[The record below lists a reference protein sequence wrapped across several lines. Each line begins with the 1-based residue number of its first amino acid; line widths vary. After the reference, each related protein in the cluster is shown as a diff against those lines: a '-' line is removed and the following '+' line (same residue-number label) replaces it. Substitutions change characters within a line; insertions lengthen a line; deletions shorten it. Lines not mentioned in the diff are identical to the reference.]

1 MLNKTIFSYS
11 AKTFAL
17 FLFIVISLSAKSVN
31 SQSKDEI
38 ILKGMDHMYHMRLDS
53 AKMEYDKIIRMNP
66 KDPAGYFYL
75 SLIEWWKI
83 IIDKD
88 DESNDARFFTA
99 VDKVVEVSEDALDR
113 NEDDENALFYK
124 GGAIGYRGL
133 VHSFRESW
141 LKAAEDGR
149 KALSLFQDAAE
160 INPNN
165 KEVIFGNGIYNY
177 FAEYVPDKY
186 PFLKPLLILFPKGD
200 KVKGLMQI
208 KETATNSTFAKVEAK
223 LILSYLY
230 LRYEKNYKECEFYS
244 KDLYNQFPENPVF
257 AKYLYNAYVGDAKF
271 NEAVAGWKQVLQYA
285 DENRFG
291 FNNKSLIREAN
302 YYVGFCMMHTGQ
314 NEESLKYLLK
324 SEQLSYEIDKGE
336 TMIKAFTILW
346 LGVVD
351 SRLGNKDKA
360 RQYFDTVLKM
370 ENFGD
375 SHQQAEKY
383 RSRL

>member
-1 MLNKTIFSYS
+1 MQ
-11 AKTFAL
+11 L
-17 FLFIVISLSAKSVN
+17 FLIMTQKIKITLAFTVLVISFISGNAYT
-31 SQSKDEI
+31 QSKEQI

-53 AKMEYDKIIRMNP
+53 AKIEYDMIVKMAP

-88 DESNDARFFTA
+88 NDYNDEKFFNS
-99 VDKVVEVSEDALDR
+99 VEKVIDVSEDALDR
-113 NEDDENALFYK
+113 NENDENALFYK

-149 KALSLFQDAAE
+149 KALSLFQDASE
-160 INPNN
+160 INPGN

-177 FAEYVPDKY
+177 FAEYVPEKY

-208 KETATNSTFAKVEAK
+208 KETATNSTYAKTEAK

-230 LRYEKNYKECEFYS
+230 LRYEKNYKECEYYS
-244 KDLYNQFPENPVF
+244 NDLYTQYPENPVF

-271 NEAVAGWKQVLQYA
+271 NEAVQGWKQVLQFA

-302 YYVGFCMMHTGQ
+302 YYIGFCLMHLGQ

-351 SRLGNKDKA
+351 SRLGNKEKA
-360 RQYFDTVLKM
+360 KEYFNTVLKM

-375 SHQQAEKY
+375 SHQQAEIY
-383 RSRL
+383 LSRL